1 MPETLTASLPTPADA
16 AAKARRAHGALL
28 SAWGRSSAGL
38 SWLGSALGLAQALLY
53 AGFAWCAAGAVAA
66 LIAGGS
72 PWTWAALAAV
82 FAAIRAG
89 VQWGEA
95 RAGFEAGARVR
106 THVRRA
112 AADALAVRGPG
123 FTERHDS
130 GALSSALI
138 EGVEKLDGYFSRF
151 LPVSR
156 LAAPAPLMLAGLALW
171 ASPAAGL
178 IYLASAPVLV
188 LALAL
193 TGMGAA
199 AAARGQMDTLRRMAG
214 RFNDRLQALETL
226 NAFDAAAR
234 EREGLASAAEAFR
247 LRTMAILRA
256 AFLSSG
262 ALELIAAAATAGV
275 AIQTAL
281 ALSGA
286 WPVSIGAS
294 VSAQAGLFALLL
306 APEVYMPFRRVAA
319 AYHDRADAEAAAEA
333 LAPLFEDDG
342 ANAIAARPAPVI
354 ASAPQVRFMNAAC
367 RYPGGREGLAPLSF
381 TAPAGEITALW
392 GPSGVGKSTALKL
405 LMGYAPLTG
414 GEIRL
419 DDTAL
424 AAPLAGAAGWVGQRA
439 RLFHGSVRENIAL
452 FDPDLPE
459 GAILAAAEAA
469 GVMEF
474 AASLPDGL
482 DTRLGEQGAGVSG
495 GQAQRIALARALA
508 ADRKLILLDE
518 PTAHLDGENEQR
530 FVEALSVAARG
541 RTVIIATHSPAV
553 RAACFHVVSLQIR
566 AEAA

>member
-1 MPETLTASLPTPADA
+1 MAETLTAPLPPQADA
-16 AAKARRAHGALL
+16 AARARRVHGSLL

-66 LIAGGS
+66 LIAGAS

-82 FAAIRAG
+82 FAAIRAA

-106 THVRRA
+106 AHVRRA
-112 AADALAVRGPG
+112 AAEALAARGPG

-138 EGVEKLDGYFSRF
+138 EGVEKLDGYYARF

-156 LAAPAPLMLAGLALW
+156 LAAPVPLMLAALALW

-178 IYLASAPVLV
+178 IYLGSAPVLV
-188 LALAL
+188 IALAL

-226 NAFDAAAR
+226 NAFDAAAH
-234 EREGLASAAEAFR
+234 ERAGLASAAEAFR
-247 LRTMAILRA
+247 QRTMAILRA

-286 WPVSIGAS
+286 WPFAIGAE

-333 LAPLFEDDG
+333 LAPLFGDDAATG
-342 ANAIAARPAPVI
+342 AAGPAPVI
-354 ASAPQVRFMNAAC
+354 TAAPHIRFLNAAC

-419 DDTAL
+419 NDAPL
-424 AAPLAGAAGWVGQRA
+424 AAPLAGAAGWIGQRA

-452 FDPDLPE
+452 FDPDLPDA
-459 GAILAAAEAA
+459 AILAAAEAA

-518 PTAHLDGENEQR
+518 PTAHLDGESEQR
-530 FVEALSVAARG
+530 FIAALTVAARG

-553 RAACFHVVSLQIR
+553 RAACRHVVSLQIR

>member
-1 MPETLTASLPTPADA
+1 MAETINASLLPGPEA
-16 AAKARRAHGALL
+16 AARTRRAQGVLL
-28 SAWGRSSAGL
+28 GAWGRASARL
-38 SWLGSALGLAQALLY
+38 SWLASGLGLAQALLY

-66 LIAGGS
+66 LIAGAS

-82 FAAIRAG
+82 CAIMRAG

-106 THVRRA
+106 AHVRRA
-112 AADALAVRGPG
+112 AAHALAARGPG

-130 GALSSALI
+130 GAVSTALI
-138 EGVEKLDGYFSRF
+138 DGVEKLDGYFSRF

-193 TGMGAA
+193 TGIGAA
-199 AAARGQMDTLRRMAG
+199 KAARGQMDTLRRMAG

-226 NAFDAAAR
+226 NAFDAAAH
-234 EREGLASAAEAFR
+234 ERAGLASAAEAFR
-247 LRTMAILRA
+247 QRTMAILRA

-281 ALSGA
+281 ALGGA
-286 WPVSIGAS
+286 WPFAVGAG

-333 LAPLFEDDG
+333 LAPLFEDG
-342 ANAIAARPAPVI
+342 ADAPPARPAPVI
-354 ASAPQVRFMNAAC
+354 LSAPQIRFINAAC
-367 RYPGGREGLAPLSF
+367 LYPGGREGLAPLSF

-405 LMGYAPLTG
+405 LMGYAPLTN
-414 GEIRL
+414 GELRL
-419 DDTAL
+419 DDRAL
-424 AAPLAGAAGWVGQRA
+424 TAPLAGAAGWVGQRA

-452 FDPDLPE
+452 FDPGMP
-459 GAILAAAEAA
+459 GAAILAAAEAA

-518 PTAHLDGENEQR
+518 PTAHLDGDSEQR
-530 FVEALSVAARG
+530 FVEALRAAARG

-553 RAACFHVVSLQIR
+553 RAVCRHVVSLQVR
-566 AEAA
+566 AQAA